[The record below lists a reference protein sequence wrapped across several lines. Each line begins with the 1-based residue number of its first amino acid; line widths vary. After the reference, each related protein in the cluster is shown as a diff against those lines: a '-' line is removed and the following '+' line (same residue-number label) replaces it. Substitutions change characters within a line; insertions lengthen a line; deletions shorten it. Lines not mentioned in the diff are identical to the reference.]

1 MGRMNRS
8 DASLQS
14 PISNVQSA
22 VEPAWF
28 IPGTPALPGVPLAR
42 YRPAQPL
49 GAAAA
54 YVGSLTQPGDLVV
67 DLFCQGPAVVRE
79 TVALERRALGLSVN
93 PLLIAAT
100 RLGLSPRGAAS
111 LNAAFTRLADSPKGD
126 VPLRHHLASLYHSA
140 CPVCRAP
147 GLAVWFAWDR
157 DGNYPFEKAVRCPAC
172 GEVQQG
178 ALDEQDLRAVER
190 TRSRGLAYYYA
201 LDRVAPPGH
210 PARERAAEL
219 VELYTPRNLSALM
232 DLSMRLEG
240 LEADEGTKLA
250 LAGVLLDCFD
260 AGSSLDPYGEERPR
274 PRTLRVPSRYVER
287 NVWLCFEEAFSRL
300 LAETLPPLP
309 SPVDVSALAKAQA
322 GGYALAGR
330 AARNVGE
337 IIPPASVALIFADPP
352 RPDGVFWAL
361 SALWAGW
368 LWESPAAR
376 AMRPFLRRRRFVW
389 DWHWRVLRSALAA
402 SGELLTAGG
411 HLVTLFSDADES
423 LLESAC
429 LAASGAGYVLE
440 GWGYSPEVGYR
451 LVWRWKSEIANGKW
465 QIADSKLQIT
475 AVDVDALERE
485 VMAVVEEAA
494 VTALRER
501 GEPTTWALLHASA
514 CVELVR
520 RGLLAR
526 AAVLLEDGDSPLA
539 MSFIDAAVRRAF
551 EAAPVTQIADRE
563 GAGGDLLWLQGSDH
577 AADQVEH
584 VASLAAEP
592 PVVSAA
598 SLPAEPPV
606 VSGAEPPLADRVED
620 LVRTLLV
627 RRPDWGADE
636 LIEAIYAR
644 FPGHLTPDLTLVHMC
659 VDSYSVREGE
669 TLRLRAEDEPQRRA
683 AELGALRAD
692 LAELGERLGF
702 EVRGGDAGDMCWLED
717 GREVYAFAISATAA
731 LALYLLRSLPVSAER
746 GGTDGASGEVL
757 QRCLVLPGGRAQLV
771 GLKLQRDPRLVHAV
785 EAGGW
790 QFIKFR
796 QLRRLVVEEELD
808 RHALKTVL
816 GLDPIAE
823 QEAAQIPLF

>member
-8 DASLQS
+8 DASLQ
-14 PISNVQSA
+14 PAISNLQSA
-22 VEPAWF
+22 VEPARF
-28 IPGTPALPGVPLAR
+28 IPGTPGPPAMPLAR

-100 RLGLSPRGAAS
+100 RMGLSPRDAAA

-126 VPLRHHLASLYHSA
+126 VRLRHHLASLYHSA

-157 DGNYPFEKAVRCPAC
+157 DTNYPFEKAVRCPAC

-178 ALDEQDLRAVER
+178 ALDEQDLRAVEH

-240 LEADEGTKLA
+240 LEANEGTKLA

-300 LAETLPPLP
+300 LAETVPPLP
-309 SPVDVSALAKAQA
+309 SPVEVSTLTKAQA
-322 GGYALAGR
+322 GGYALDGR

-337 IIPPASVALIFADPP
+337 VIPPASVALIFADPP

-376 AMRPFLRRRRFVW
+376 AMRPFLRRRRFDW

-402 SGELLTAGG
+402 SGKLLTAGG
-411 HLVTLFSDADES
+411 HLVTLFSDAEES

-451 LVWRWKSEIANGKW
+451 LVWHKSEITNGKW
-465 QIADSKLQIT
+465 KIADSELQIA

-485 VMAVVEEAA
+485 VMAVAEKAA

-501 GEPTTWALLHASA
+501 EEPTSWALLHASA
-514 CVELVR
+514 CVEMVR
-520 RGLLAR
+520 CGLLAR
-526 AAVLLEDGDSPLA
+526 AAALLEDGDSTLA
-539 MSFIDAAVRRAF
+539 MSFINAAVRRAF
-551 EAAPVTQIADRE
+551 QAAPMIQIADRE
-563 GAGGDLLWLQGSDH
+563 RAGGGLLWLQGPDH
-577 AADQVEH
+577 AADQVER
-584 VASLAAEP
+584 V
-592 PVVSAA
+592 A
-598 SLPAEPPV
+598 SLPAGHPV
-606 VSGAEPPLADRVED
+606 MSVASLPAEPPLADRVED
-620 LVRTLLV
+620 LVRTLFV
-627 RRPDWGADE
+627 QRPDWGADE
-636 LIEAIYAR
+636 LIEATYAG
-644 FPGHLTPDLTLVHMC
+644 FPGHLTPDLTLVQVC

-683 AELGALRAD
+683 AEVEALRAD
-692 LAELGERLGF
+692 LAELGERLSF
-702 EVRGGDAGDMCWLED
+702 EVRRGDAGDMCWLED

-731 LALYLLRSLPVSAER
+731 LALFLLRPLPISAE
-746 GGTDGASGEVL
+746 GGGADGASGEVL
-757 QRCLVLPGGRAQLV
+757 QRCLVLPGGRAQLI
-771 GLKLQRDPRLVHAV
+771 GLKLQRDPRLVRAV

-796 QLRRLVVEEELD
+796 HVRRLVVEEELD